1 MFYLKDALFVL
12 RLYKVGIMTTLLSI
26 SFIAIFLSMSLAG
39 SFPDHQVNTLGSQL
53 VKLARSRVTEP
64 VEIPQEMDQAL
75 ADMVR
80 LHNEEVL
87 KFNRANPG
95 AGDQAELWLK
105 QKKTDFVEFL
115 DLIRSKSKSLDQP
128 DRPPPDIKQLEREY
142 EEHWKQHNKQ
152 RREHFERR
160 KKMAEERIKEY
171 TDGPLDDELVTKLTE
186 AELDFERKK
195 VARTEQFKK
204 RMRQFKEGEDF
215 TDEGMDASSPLEKPP
230 FDFSQTASIVEI
242 VDSAATDSTQQSATL
257 CSQTRPN

>member
-1 MFYLKDALFVL
+1 MLFYLKDALFVL
-12 RLYKVGIMTTLLSI
+12 RLYKVAIMTTLLSI

-87 KFNRANPG
+87 KFNKANPG

-115 DLIRSKSKSLDQP
+115 ELIRSKSLGKSLGGTDEP

-160 KKMAEERIKEY
+160 KKIAEERIKEY
-171 TDGPLDDELVTKLTE
+171 TDGPLDDELVNLPKPNWTLRGRRWH
-186 AELDFERKK
+186 A
-195 VARTEQFKK
+195 QN
-204 RMRQFKEGEDF
+204 
-215 TDEGMDASSPLEKPP
+215 SSR
-230 FDFSQTASIVEI
+230 
-242 VDSAATDSTQQSATL
+242 SA
-257 CSQTRPN
+257 